1 MKRQV
6 RIIPRP
12 EKRTE
17 SNQASER
24 RFVNNFFPA
33 APITVTRCNIGYQEG
48 RFQGEKTIFIVSF
61 LEA

>member
-12 EKRTE
+12 ETRAE
-17 SNQASER
+17 PIQASER

-33 APITVTRCNIGYQEG
+33 ASTTVIGCNIGYQEG
-48 RFQGEKTIFIVSF
+48 HFQREKTIFSVSF
-61 LEA
+61 LAV